1 MSIAIRRWI
10 ERVYTREEKRER
22 KVKKVAELSW
32 DELERDI
39 YIAIELGFTA

>member
-1 MSIAIRRWI
+1 MSIALRRWI

-22 KVKKVAELSW
+22 KVQRVAELSW
-32 DELERDI
+32 DELEKDI